1 MAAGMGS
8 RYGGVK
14 QIDAV
19 GKNGECL
26 LDFAAYDAKN
36 ADLEK
41 LFISSEKILKK
52 ISVSAFLTGSHETS
66 MRNMFSRL
74 QQPF

>member
-1 MAAGMGS
+1 MKPTLLVLAAGMGS

-19 GKNGECL
+19 GLNNECL

-36 ADLEK
+36 ADSERSFL
-41 LFISSEKILKK
+41 LSEKI
-52 ISVSAFLTGSHETS
+52 
-66 MRNMFSRL
+66 
-74 QQPF
+74 